1 MEQMLNKSDGMI
13 KFYLILA
20 TLGRRDELIDFL
32 ESLKNQTYR
41 NFELIIVDQNE
52 TNLIEDLI
60 EEYSSYFIIH
70 HIKIKEKGL
79 SLARNVGIKY
89 LNSILKDNQTQ
100 EIILAFPDDDCEY
113 PKTLLEDVVKSFE
126 ALGNKYHILT
136 GISIDKKTLKISS
149 GRFARHNCKI
159 NCNNFLRTATSI
171 TIFIRH
177 KGSIDLLFDENLG
190 VGSSFGSAEDHDY
203 LYRLLKLD
211 LKAYY
216 YPEKIKVYHPQ
227 KGINFKDPNDRYRAF
242 YYGKGLGALFKK
254 HLIKGGNICLIPQ
267 FLQLFLIRPIGGMLL
282 GLLRLNFDMFL
293 YYKNVLLGRWVG
305 LLKYK

>member
-1 MEQMLNKSDGMI
+1 MEQMLNKAKDVS

-32 ESLKNQTYR
+32 ESLKDQTYK

-52 TNLIEDLI
+52 IMLIEDLI
-60 EEYSSYFIIH
+60 KEYSPFYTIH

-126 ALGNKYHILT
+126 ALGNKYNILT
-136 GISIDKKTLKISS
+136 GISIDKKTLKVST
-149 GRFARHNCKI
+149 GRFEERNCEI
-159 NCNNFLRTATSI
+159 DCNNFLRNAISF

-177 KGSIDLLFDENLG
+177 RGSIELLFDENLG
-190 VGSSFGSAEDHDY
+190 VGSFFGSTEESDY
-203 LYRLLKLD
+203 LYRLLKLGY
-211 LKAYY
+211 KAFF

-227 KGINFKDPNDRYRAF
+227 KRNNFKDYNDRQRVF

-254 HLIKGGNICLIPQ
+254 HLVKDGDLCLIPQ
-267 FLQLFLIRPIGGMLL
+267 FLKLFFIRPVGGMLL
-282 GLLRLNFDMFL
+282 GLLKLDLDMFL
-293 YYKNVLLGRWVG
+293 HYKNILLGRWIG
-305 LLKYK
+305 LFKYK

>member
-1 MEQMLNKSDGMI
+1 MEQILNKSKDMS

-20 TLGRRDELIDFL
+20 TLGRRDELIGFL
-32 ESLKNQTYR
+32 ESLKDQTFQ

-52 TNLIEDLI
+52 TMLIEDLI
-60 EEYSSYFIIH
+60 KKYSSFYTIH

-126 ALGNKYHILT
+126 ALGNKYNILT
-136 GISIDKKTLKISS
+136 GISIDKKTLKISA
-149 GRFARHNCKI
+149 GKFEERNCEI
-159 NCNNFLRTATSI
+159 NCNNFLRNAISF
-171 TIFIRH
+171 TIFIRQR
-177 KGSIDLLFDENLG
+177 GNIELLFDENLG
-190 VGSSFGSAEDHDY
+190 AGSSFGSAEESDY
-203 LYRLLKLD
+203 LYRLLKLGF
-211 LKAYY
+211 KAYY
-216 YPEKIKVYHPQ
+216 YPEKIKVYHPL
-227 KGINFKDPNDRYRAF
+227 KRSNFKDHNDRHRVF

-254 HLIKGGNICLIPQ
+254 HLIKGGDICLIPQ
-267 FLQLFLIRPIGGMLL
+267 FLQLLFIRPIGGMLL
-282 GLLRLNFDMFL
+282 GLLKLNFDMFL
-293 YYKNVLLGRWVG
+293 YYKNILLGRWIG

>member
-1 MEQMLNKSDGMI
+1 MLNKSDGMI

-20 TLGRRDELIDFL
+20 TLGRRDEIIDFL
-32 ESLKNQTYR
+32 ESLKNQTYK

-60 EEYSSYFIIH
+60 EEYYSYFIIH

-89 LNSILKDNQTQ
+89 LNSILNNNQTQ
-100 EIILAFPDDDCEY
+100 EIIFAFPDDDCEY

-126 ALGNKYHILT
+126 ALENKYNILT
-136 GISIDKKTLKISS
+136 GVSIDKKTLKVSN
-149 GRFARHNCKI
+149 GRFERNSCEV
-159 NCNNFLRTATSI
+159 NCNNFLRTATSF
-171 TIFIRH
+171 TIFMRH
-177 KGSIDLLFDENLG
+177 RGSIELLFDENLG
-190 VGSSFGSAEDHDY
+190 VGTFFGSAEDHDY
-203 LYRLLKLD
+203 LYRLLKLGY
-211 LKAYY
+211 KAYY

-227 KGINFKDPNDRYRAF
+227 KGNNFKDPNDRHRAF

-254 HLIKGGNICLIPQ
+254 YLIKGGDKCLIPQ
-267 FLQLFLIRPIGGMLL
+267 FLQLFFIRPIGGMLL
-282 GLLRLNFDMFL
+282 GLLKPNFDMFL

>member
-1 MEQMLNKSDGMI
+1 MLNKSKDMR

-32 ESLKNQTYR
+32 ESIKEQTYK
-41 NFELIIVDQNE
+41 NFELIIIDQNDL
-52 TNLIEDLI
+52 NLIDDII
-60 EEYSSYFIIH
+60 EKYSFFYTIH

-136 GISIDKKTLKISS
+136 GISIDKKRLKVSS
-149 GRFARHNCKI
+149 GRFEKRSCEI
-159 NCNNFLRTATSI
+159 DCNNFLRNAISF

-177 KGSIDLLFDENLG
+177 RGNVELLFDENLG
-190 VGSSFGSAEDHDY
+190 LGSSFGSAEESDY
-203 LYRLLKLD
+203 FYRLLKLGF
-211 LKAYY
+211 KAYY

-227 KGINFKDPNDRYRAF
+227 KRNNFKDHNDRHRVF

-254 HLIKGGNICLIPQ
+254 HLIKGGDICLIPQ
-267 FLQLFLIRPIGGMLL
+267 FLQLFFIRPIGGMLL
-282 GLLRLNFDMFL
+282 GLLKLDFDMFL
-293 YYKNVLLGRWVG
+293 YYKNILLGRWIG

>member
-20 TLGRRDELIDFL
+20 TLGRRDELRNFL
-32 ESLKNQTYR
+32 ESLKNQTYK

-52 TNLIEDLI
+52 TNLIEGLI

-149 GRFARHNCKI
+149 GRFEKHNCEI
-159 NCNNFLRTATSI
+159 NCNNFLRNAISF

-177 KGSIDLLFDENLG
+177 RGSIELLFDENLG
-190 VGSSFGSAEDHDY
+190 VGSSFGSAEESDY
-203 LYRLLKLD
+203 LYRLLKLGF
-211 LKAYY
+211 KAYY

-227 KGINFKDPNDRYRAF
+227 KRSNFKDPNDRYKAF

-254 HLIKGGNICLIPQ
+254 HLIKGGDLCLVPQ
-267 FLQLFLIRPIGGMLL
+267 FLKLFFIRPIGGMLL
-282 GLLRLNFDMFL
+282 GLLKLDLDMFL
-293 YYKNVLLGRWVG
+293 YYKNILLARWVG